1 FNQILGTLLSKYLKN
16 NYLLNILKIIP
27 SYELNKN
34 LNIEFNYLIS
44 LNNLDIEN
52 IIVPIIKINT
62 ENVLNNNYNL
72 EKYDILK
79 K

>member
-1 FNQILGTLLSKYLKN
+1 LLSKYLKN

-52 IIVPIIKINT
+52 IMVPIIKIST
-62 ENVLNNNYNL
+62 ENVLNNDYNL
-72 EKYDILK
+72 EEYDILK